1 MGNATP
7 CGAKGCQRSLE
18 IGGAKIDGENHV
30 GKREPNKNAKEL
42 QMMITNSEMK
52 PEDLIKRYPD
62 LLEMGRPV
70 SWCTNRIKPPG

>member
-1 MGNATP
+1 MIMRNMAREVLTR
-7 CGAKGCQRSLE
+7 KNQVRE
-18 IGGAKIDGENHV
+18 RE
-30 GKREPNKNAKEL
+30 GKKTAKEP